1 MLIIDAHTV
10 FWILLPPLLYEDSS
24 SVDFYVLKRVL
35 KGAIF
40 LAVPC
45 VVVHILVAGCCIR
58 GLFASPNDSNP
69 DGWPWFSCFTL
80 ASVLSATDPVAV
92 VGALHS
98 LNAPNKLV
106 LLIAGESLFKAI
118 KVGEDI
124 LSSIA
129 HRVVAL
135 SIVVQS
141 VVAFK
146 GVSLGPVVCWVSSG
160 ESSSA

>member
-106 LLIAGESLFKAI
+106 LLIAGESLFND
-118 KVGEDI
+118 G
-124 LSSIA
+124 SS
-129 HRVVAL
+129 VVFFQIFWDLAAGRKDL
-135 SIVVQS
+135 SILYFFQM
-141 VVAFK
+141 
-146 GVSLGPVVCWVSSG
+146 
-160 ESSSA
+160 